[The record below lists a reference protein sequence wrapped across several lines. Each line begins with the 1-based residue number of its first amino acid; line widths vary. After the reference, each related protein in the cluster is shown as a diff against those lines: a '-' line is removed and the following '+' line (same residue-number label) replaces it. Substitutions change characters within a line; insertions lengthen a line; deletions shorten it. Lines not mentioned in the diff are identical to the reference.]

1 MPCNGPPT
9 KTKKLLLGTAL
20 SCLLHT
26 RDTILSVIHFQP
38 ITHNHWMLLFL
49 GVVPCSRETRSSFY
63 TMCFL
68 GSRLEVTQVSWHI
81 TDDGQKSNYTLG
93 DIQQIVP
100 LFSSVI

>member
-1 MPCNGPPT
+1 
-9 KTKKLLLGTAL
+9 
-20 SCLLHT
+20 
-26 RDTILSVIHFQP
+26 
-38 ITHNHWMLLFL
+38 
-49 GVVPCSRETRSSFY
+49 
-63 TMCFL
+63 MCFL